1 MQKEKFSHHR
11 EISRVVLDH
20 DIFLDLVLNL
30 DQKPLLHGSPG
41 KYKFCLKGSTTT
53 SLKEADDKS
62 QIIATF
68 IVSQP
73 TNSIDLSSRYQKM
86 FTKIQISKGISHYL
100 HPETLVEFQK
110 MCLLFQKFIFPYR
123 RAKKARLGYPE
134 DLFSFIIIDTFKG
147 LVNGKITSLCL
158 KNKS

>member
-53 SLKEADDKS
+53 SLKGADDKS

-68 IVSQP
+68 VVSQP

-110 MCLLFQKFIFPYR
+110 MRLFISKVYIPISTS
-123 RAKKARLGYPE
+123 KK
-134 DLFSFIIIDTFKG
+134 
-147 LVNGKITSLCL
+147 GKAWIS
-158 KNKS
+158 